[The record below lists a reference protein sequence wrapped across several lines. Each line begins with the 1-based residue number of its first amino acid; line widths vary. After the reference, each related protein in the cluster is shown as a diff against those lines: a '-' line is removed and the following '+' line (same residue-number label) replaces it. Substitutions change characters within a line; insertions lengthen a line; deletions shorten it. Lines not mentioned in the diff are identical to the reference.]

1 MYLYANRLLQR
12 LLQLQISADA
22 REGHHC
28 SLHCLHAAQV
38 HMLPTPRVANVMA
51 LHWFCP
57 TRWLVFI
64 LFRELCQGF
73 SLLWCEKCV
82 SFSAHFKQ
90 IFPHMIQWLRRV
102 YCPLKDFFLMYHFTI
117 QSAISVAMVPYIC
130 NWSTLSGL
138 THVLIIRTRSLHPK
152 RQDVSEKVRWNNVLG
167 IRQNTFPWDHVI
179 WQTQGPW
186 AADIYIYIFK
196 F

>member
-1 MYLYANRLLQR
+1 MDVISVGGHSCNIRPCISTHTHTLLLSVPPVHRYRQFKTFFLIFRIWVVLYANRLLQR

-38 HMLPTPRVANVMA
+38 HMLPTPGVANVMT

-90 IFPHMIQWLRRV
+90 ILPHMIRWLRRV
-102 YCPLKDFFLMYHFTI
+102 YCPLKDFF
-117 QSAISVAMVPYIC
+117 
-130 NWSTLSGL
+130 
-138 THVLIIRTRSLHPK
+138 
-152 RQDVSEKVRWNNVLG
+152 
-167 IRQNTFPWDHVI
+167 
-179 WQTQGPW
+179 
-186 AADIYIYIFK
+186 
-196 F
+196 